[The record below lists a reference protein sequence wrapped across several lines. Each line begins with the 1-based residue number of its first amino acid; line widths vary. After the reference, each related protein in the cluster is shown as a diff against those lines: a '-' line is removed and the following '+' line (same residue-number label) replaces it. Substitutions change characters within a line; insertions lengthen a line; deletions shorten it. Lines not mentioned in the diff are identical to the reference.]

1 MATVGCFNELIK
13 HKPFLDTLSFH
24 FVYMHTLTEFLIE
37 AKQTTICN
45 QLQVISDVS
54 LQGIKINKPKSFT

>member
-1 MATVGCFNELIK
+1 MVAVGCFNKLIK
-13 HKPFLDTLSFH
+13 HKPILGTFH
-24 FVYMHTLTEFLIE
+24 FVYMHTLTAFLIE